1 MNAIPLKKISLALAA
16 ASLLGATTIQ
26 AQTFL
31 SGSYTNSFDLGG
43 NTSSFSGSGS
53 VASWIYWYNTPGGN
67 TPMTCHYGLDAD
79 GKTNTSGC
87 LEVDSPFC
95 TNGCN
100 NQNVFFGTFDNQY
113 GYDFNVRANLVL
125 YTNITFKTMVAPGIP
140 PDSTGNFG
148 NIGVG
153 YIDSGYGYH
162 EFGTYTIP
170 GAASNSWVTISVPIN
185 LTFPNLSAVPG
196 LAFRIDNYSSYIDFP
211 FTNYIDDLELHL
223 SPVKIPPPTM
233 TDSLSKPIE
242 GLNEIATS
250 PGSGSIYNRYQV
262 VTVDDTGYTFV
273 DNSSV
278 TYSWKILSFPTN
290 TAANFQQHFF
300 IVNGAPGQY
309 DQAADYNLADC
320 IFITVQ
326 QQTNGTAVMDFRY
339 KTNEP
344 AGNGMLFNGTS
355 PTNTASNP
363 NGWPIQPFCSLNPA
377 VGPLGTWSVTFAN
390 TTNVTLTAPD
400 GTTTNFVLD
409 AASAALFA
417 DPVTLILGGQPNNVN
432 GDGQAVVYGSFSAT
446 GCASPYSENFA
457 TEDELNT
464 NFWKD
469 LSSDT
474 NGDVFVPPGSAY
486 WLSWTIPDAG
496 FSLQDATSINA
507 ATNWADISPLT
518 IQNNGKRQA
527 LLAQSELPAGNTAFF
542 RLIER
547 TFTQLQVLM
556 PGETNAPNTP
566 TGKIGTPTAAAV
578 NSEVDVVINAVDSTF
593 HILGSGDSLALTT
606 TDNTATITTPNPTL
620 VGGTVT
626 VPFYF
631 GQAGSF
637 TVTATDTT
645 ETNIIEG
652 TSSPITVQ

>member
-1 MNAIPLKKISLALAA
+1 
-16 ASLLGATTIQ
+16 
-26 AQTFL
+26 
-31 SGSYTNSFDLGG
+31 
-43 NTSSFSGSGS
+43 
-53 VASWIYWYNTPGGN
+53 
-67 TPMTCHYGLDAD
+67 
-79 GKTNTSGC
+79 
-87 LEVDSPFC
+87 
-95 TNGCN
+95 
-100 NQNVFFGTFDNQY
+100 
-113 GYDFNVRANLVL
+113 
-125 YTNITFKTMVAPGIP
+125 
-140 PDSTGNFG
+140 
-148 NIGVG
+148 
-153 YIDSGYGYH
+153 
-162 EFGTYTIP
+162 
-170 GAASNSWVTISVPIN
+170 
-185 LTFPNLSAVPG
+185 
-196 LAFRIDNYSSYIDFP
+196 
-211 FTNYIDDLELHL
+211 
-223 SPVKIPPPTM
+223 
-233 TDSLSKPIE
+233 
-242 GLNEIATS
+242 
-250 PGSGSIYNRYQV
+250 
-262 VTVDDTGYTFV
+262 
-273 DNSSV
+273 
-278 TYSWKILSFPTN
+278 
-290 TAANFQQHFF
+290 
-300 IVNGAPGQY
+300 
-309 DQAADYNLADC
+309 
-320 IFITVQ
+320 
-326 QQTNGTAVMDFRY
+326 MDFRY